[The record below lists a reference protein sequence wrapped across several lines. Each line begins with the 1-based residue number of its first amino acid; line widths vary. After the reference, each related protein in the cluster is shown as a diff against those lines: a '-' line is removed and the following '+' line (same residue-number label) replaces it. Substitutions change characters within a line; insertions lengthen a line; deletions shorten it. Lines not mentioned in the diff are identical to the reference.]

1 MSRQRPVHIGLS
13 ARITHPEPSGVG
25 LKSKT
30 LQVLEQSVAQW
41 AASRH
46 ALVLMVPSVLQDGA
60 LERSS
65 IRVGD
70 YADYLDGLILQ
81 GGADVCPRTYGEEPL
96 RPEWG
101 GDPVRDAYE
110 LELVHAFMAAGKP
123 VLGICRGLQLIN
135 VALGGSL
142 VQDLPSLRP
151 GPVQHE
157 TTAYERNAHNVRF
170 VPGGQMAQLH
180 WVSLGL
186 LLLAMALSAWAS
198 RAAISG
204 RRPPGKHPAKDCS
217 PASRGR

>member
-81 GGADVCPRTYGEEPL
+81 GGADV
-96 RPEWG
+96 
-101 GDPVRDAYE
+101 
-110 LELVHAFMAAGKP
+110 
-123 VLGICRGLQLIN
+123 
-135 VALGGSL
+135 
-142 VQDLPSLRP
+142 
-151 GPVQHE
+151 
-157 TTAYERNAHNVRF
+157 
-170 VPGGQMAQLH
+170 
-180 WVSLGL
+180 
-186 LLLAMALSAWAS
+186 
-198 RAAISG
+198 
-204 RRPPGKHPAKDCS
+204 
-217 PASRGR
+217 